1 MTYKTPEET
10 ALLVALL
17 LKRSK
22 QKRARIS
29 VATLNLLSGRDR
41 IRSPFI
47 ARVQEALSYDAG
59 IMIQELNGGG
69 FGLILTETLAGAP
82 PITPKEYLPQSS
94 LPKVSKRTGSPVP
107 VLSIPGRRK
116 SAQQTAPGE
125 CIDFDAIRHELGQG
139 GKSGVDDE

>member
-17 LKRSK
+17 LKRAQ

-29 VATLNLLSGRDR
+29 VATLNFLSGRDR

-59 IMIQELNGGG
+59 IMMQELNRGG
-69 FGLILTETLAGAP
+69 FGLILTESLTGAP
-82 PITPKEYLPQSS
+82 AITPNVYLPESS
-94 LPKVSKRTGSPVP
+94 LPKTSKRTGSPVP

-116 SAQQTAPGE
+116 SALRAAPEEGV
-125 CIDFDAIRHELGQG
+125 DFDAIRRELGQG
-139 GKSGVDDE
+139 VKSDVDDE

>member
-1 MTYKTPEET
+1 VTYKTPEET

-17 LKRSK
+17 LKRAQ

-59 IMIQELNGGG
+59 IMMQELNRGG
-69 FGLILTETLAGAP
+69 FGLILTESLTGAP
-82 PITPKEYLPQSS
+82 AITPNVYLPESS
-94 LPKVSKRTGSPVP
+94 LPKTSKRTGSAVP
-107 VLSIPGRRK
+107 VL
-116 SAQQTAPGE
+116 
-125 CIDFDAIRHELGQG
+125 FDTR
-139 GKSGVDDE
+139 